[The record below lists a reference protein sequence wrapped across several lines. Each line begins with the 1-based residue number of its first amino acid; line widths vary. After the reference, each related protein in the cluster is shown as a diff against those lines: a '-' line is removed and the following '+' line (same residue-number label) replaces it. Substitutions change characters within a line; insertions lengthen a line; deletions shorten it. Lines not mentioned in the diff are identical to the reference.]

1 MFRAMRI
8 KASIGIK
15 WKIEY
20 AMKTLNGKNGL
31 FKGIKTRDYCD
42 VNSEDRPQEDEKPT
56 GLDRKILI
64 ARDGVELGSF
74 TYWDALP
81 MKDSG
86 ELRPNDYVYRK
97 AGKGGR
103 WVHLYHVL
111 REDFFADHD
120 WPEYDVL
127 LKEELDKANERLNG
141 YKEMLETSSDQNTK
155 NDSKYR
161 IQEYKEL
168 IEYLKGMK
176 QREIQRRKEAEEEE
190 EEFNRREKDRL
201 EEAKEALEA
210 FIKAAKKEND
220 FLEFYDQHST
230 DYLMFTDERLYELK
244 EKIWDALRRLE
255 VTEEEKVDICQ
266 KMIGDEEK
274 SDFWTLLDLN
284 KNVLTD
290 FLRSKELLYFTDE
303 EISKSDAAKEEL
315 RKSLEP
321 EKFTCV
327 KCGRVTTAPDSCA
340 NTCIDRTLHKW
351 DKPTFTER
359 MQSGD
364 NSTGWT
370 ISF

>member
-1 MFRAMRI
+1 MN
-8 KASIGIK
+8 
-15 WKIEY
+15 
-20 AMKTLNGKNGL
+20 T
-31 FKGIKTRDYCD
+31 
-42 VNSEDRPQEDEKPT
+42 EDQHAEDEKPS

-127 LKEELDKANERLNG
+127 VKEELDKANERLNG
-141 YKEMLETSSDQNTK
+141 YKEMLK
-155 NDSKYR
+155 NSIDRNAKNESEYR

-176 QREIQRRKEAEEEE
+176 QREIQRRQEAEEEE
-190 EEFNRREKDRL
+190 TEFNRREKERL
-201 EEAKEALEA
+201 DGAIEALDA
-210 FIKAAKKEND
+210 FITAAKQEHE
-220 FLEFYDQHST
+220 FLEFYDQHSS
-230 DYLMFTDERLYELK
+230 DYLMFTDELLYELK

-255 VTEEEKVDICQ
+255 MTEEEKVKICQ
-266 KMIGDEEK
+266 KMVGDEEK
-274 SDFWTLLDLN
+274 SDFWTLLDLD
-284 KNVLTD
+284 KNVLTN
-290 FLRSKELLYFTDE
+290 FLKEKGLLSLTDE
-303 EISKSDAAKEEL
+303 EVAKSNAAKEEL

-321 EKFTCV
+321 EKYTCV

-340 NTCIDRTLHKW
+340 NTCINKTLHKW
-351 DKPTFTER
+351 DKPTFAER
-359 MQSGD
+359 MQTGD
-364 NSTGWT
+364 NSSEWT
-370 ISF
+370 VSF